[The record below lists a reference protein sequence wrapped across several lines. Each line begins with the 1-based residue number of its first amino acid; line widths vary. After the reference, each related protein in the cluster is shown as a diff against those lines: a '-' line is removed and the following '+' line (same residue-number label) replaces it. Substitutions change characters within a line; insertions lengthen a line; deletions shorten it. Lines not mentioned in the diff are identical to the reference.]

1 MMARGSGA
9 KRTSGSGS
17 MGTYGDYVRWMY
29 RHGRP
34 NAWARWQ
41 NRLSAAVFG
50 AGAWPR
56 RAAALEVMGRKS
68 GRVITFPIVITDY
81 DGDRYLVSMLGENVN
96 WVRNVRAAD
105 GAAVLRH
112 GKSEAVRLVEVPAE
126 AKAPI
131 LRRYVEVAP
140 GGRPHIAVDR
150 RAPLEEFEKI
160 APTIPVFR
168 ITPRTAANA
177 A

>member
-1 MMARGSGA
+1 
-9 KRTSGSGS
+9 